1 MYSKIVEFLIKNR
14 NWVVFSSALIAA
26 LGLYAVATMPIDA
39 IPDITNTQVIVNTK
53 TGALE
58 PEQVEKTV
66 TYYIETEL
74 AGLPRVADVRSLS
87 RYGLSQV
94 VVFFEDGTD
103 VYRARQLV
111 AERLQNVRELLPNN
125 LSPELGPISTGL
137 GEVLIYT
144 VKAKKGSPLERKTDK
159 ERLTYLRTVQD
170 FIIRPY
176 LKSTIPDTAE
186 IDAIGGYK
194 KEIHIDFH
202 PPLLVRYGI
211 TIDDIHKK
219 LATIGE
225 NYGGGYIEKKGKQV
239 IIRTDATLKSLET
252 MRSIPVKLMP
262 DGRSIALRDIAS
274 VREDHVQRLGAATYR
289 GSETVLGS
297 VFMLLGANS
306 REVARNAERVLKEVP
321 LPSDVETEIVY
332 TRSYLVNATIKT
344 VLENLAMGAAL
355 VVIILLLIL
364 GNVRA
369 AVFVSLA
376 IPLSMLSAA
385 IGMNFFGISANLMS
399 LGAVDFGLLVDGS
412 VVLIENYLRR
422 REEQSK
428 SGEKVTATGKLAL
441 LIDSCKEVAKPV
453 LFGLGIIMI
462 VYIPILTLEGVEGKM
477 FRPMALTVLLALGAS
492 LIVALVLMPVMA
504 YYAADRIKHAESDPI
519 LFRIIRR
526 LYYPALNFSM
536 NHRLPLVSA
545 SLVIIILAGVLFFRS
560 GSDFVPSLDEG
571 DMSISFV
578 REYSIGLEE
587 ALRQQEVCE
596 KIIADFPEVEKVFA
610 RIGTTE
616 TATDPM
622 SINMADTYTIL
633 KHDRNSWPVIEG
645 KRRSKRELFE
655 AIKAEVE
662 KKIQGQTIFLSQP
675 IELRFN
681 EILEG
686 SRADVTLRI
695 YGKDLDILSDL
706 VEDAEKILKP
716 IPGASE
722 VENDPITALRKSPM
736 FNIRLNYGKMN
747 YYGIGLSEV
756 NETLE
761 TAMGGRRIGSF
772 YEYDWRFPVVLRMS
786 EEYRSDYRS
795 VSSIPVSLSDGGTVA
810 LANLTEIG
818 ETERVANIA
827 RHRSTRYSAVSIFL
841 GERDIAG
848 YVAEAKEKIGE
859 NLKLPEGYYLYWGGK
874 FKNLERARARL
885 FIIVPIVLF
894 LIFIMVLRS
903 VGSLRQTF
911 IVYTSIPFAI
921 SGGVFAL
928 AVRNL
933 NFSVSAAV
941 GFIAVLG
948 IAILNS
954 LVMVTFINQLREKG
968 ESVKIAVINGAHKR
982 LRPVIMT
989 ALVATLGFLPMAL
1002 NTGMGAEVQRPIATV
1017 VIGGLITSTL
1027 LTLILLPTLYVWL
1040 NREEGK

>member
-1 MYSKIVEFLIKNR
+1 MYQKIIELIIKNR
-14 NWVVFSSALIAA
+14 SWVVFFSAVIAA
-26 LGLYAVATMPIDA
+26 IGLYAVATMPIDA

-94 VVFFEDGTD
+94 VVFFEEGTD

-144 VKAKKGSPLERKTDK
+144 VKAKKGSRLEAKSEK

-170 FIIRPY
+170 FIIRPF
-176 LKSTIPDTAE
+176 LKSSIPDTAE

-202 PPLLVRYGI
+202 PALLVRYGI

-219 LATIGE
+219 LTTVGE

-239 IIRTDATLKSLET
+239 IIRTDATLKDLET

-262 DGRSIALRDIAS
+262 DGRSIALGEIAT
-274 VREDHVQRLGAATYR
+274 VREDHVQRLGAATYS
-289 GSETVLGS
+289 GKETVMGS

-306 REVARNAERVLKEVP
+306 REVAKNAEHALKEIP
-321 LPSDVETEIVY
+321 LPPDVETEILY
-332 TRSYLVNATIKT
+332 TRSFLVNATIKT
-344 VLENLAMGAAL
+344 VVENLAMGAAL
-355 VVIILLLIL
+355 VIVILLLVL

-369 AVFVSLA
+369 AIFVSLA
-376 IPLSMLSAA
+376 IPLSMLAAA

-412 VVLIENYLRR
+412 VVLIENYMRR
-422 REEQSK
+422 REEQIR
-428 SGEKVTATGKLAL
+428 SGEKVTSSGKLSL
-441 LIDSCKEVAKPV
+441 LIDSCAEVAKPV
-453 LFGLGIIMI
+453 IFGLIIIMV
-462 VYIPILTLEGVEGKM
+462 VYIPILSLEGIEGKM
-477 FRPMALTVLLALGAS
+477 FRPMAVTVLMALGAS
-492 LIVALVLMPVMA
+492 LIVALVLMPVLA
-504 YYAADRIKHAESDPI
+504 FYSANKVKHSESDPF

-526 LYYPALNFSM
+526 VYYPVLNFSIS
-536 NHRLPLVSA
+536 HRLPLVSGA
-545 SLVIIILAGVLFFRS
+545 VIVIIASGILFFRT

-571 DMSISFV
+571 DMSIAFV

-587 ALRQQEVCE
+587 ALRQQAVCE
-596 KIIADFPEVEKVFA
+596 KIIAGFPEVDKVFA
-610 RIGTTE
+610 RIGTAE
-616 TATDPM
+616 SATDPM

-633 KHDRNSWPVIEG
+633 KHDRSSWPEING
-645 KRRSKRELFE
+645 KRRTKRELFE
-655 AIKAEVE
+655 AIKLEVE
-662 KKIQGQTIFLSQP
+662 KKITGQDIFLSQP

-695 YGKDLDILSDL
+695 YGKDLDVLSEL
-706 VEDAEKILKP
+706 VEQAEKILKP
-716 IPGASE
+716 IPGANE

-736 FNIRLNYGKMN
+736 FNIKLNYGKLNN
-747 YYGIGLSEV
+747 YGVGLSEV

-786 EEYRSDYRS
+786 EEHRNDYRS
-795 VSSIPVSLSDGGTVA
+795 VASIPVSLPDGGTVP
-810 LANLTEIG
+810 LNNLTEIG

-827 RHRSTRYSAVSIFL
+827 RHRSTRYSAVSIYL

-848 YVAEAKEKIGE
+848 YVAEAKEKISK
-859 NLKLPEGYYLYWGGK
+859 NLILPEGYYLNWGGK

-885 FIIVPIVLF
+885 FIIVPVVLF
-894 LIFIMVLRS
+894 LIFIIVLRS
-903 VGSLRQTF
+903 VGSLRQAF
-911 IVYTSIPFAI
+911 LVYTSIPFAI

-928 AVRNL
+928 ASRNL
-933 NFSVSAAV
+933 NFTVSAAV

-948 IAILNS
+948 IAILNG
-954 LVMVTFINQLREKG
+954 LVMVTFINQLRANG
-968 ESVKIAVINGAHKR
+968 ETVKMAVFNGAHKR

-1017 VIGGLITSTL
+1017 VIGGLVTSTI
-1027 LTLILLPTLYVWL
+1027 LTLVLLPTLYLWL
-1040 NREEGK
+1040 NKDPV